1 MLKYSQHPLLFIKQ
15 TLEPSMIFIRPS
27 LRVTIADYEK
37 AKRDLTYRMMWVSI
51 AMDIAIQWK
60 RRGIMKTVQMTL
72 DENLIA
78 SVDKVAKRLGTTRSA
93 FTRQALRTALRE
105 VRMNELERKHREG
118 YKRKPVRPGE
128 FEDWEAEQVWVEP

>member
-1 MLKYSQHPLLFIKQ
+1 
-15 TLEPSMIFIRPS
+15 
-27 LRVTIADYEK
+27 
-37 AKRDLTYRMMWVSI
+37 
-51 AMDIAIQWK
+51 
-60 RRGIMKTVQMTL
+60 MKTVQMTL

-93 FTRQALRTALRE
+93 FTRQALKTALLE

-118 YKRKPVRPGE
+118 YKRKPVKRGE